1 MPTRGQREAGPPTT
15 PQRFPETTPP
25 TYPGSDYSFILQG
38 VFEIQKSMG
47 KMEQAVQTLS
57 DQQKEQ
63 GKKLDALSH
72 KIYAAIA
79 VMLFIGGVMTFFSKF
94 TNDWLSHLFV
104 K

>member
-1 MPTRGQREAGPPTT
+1 
-15 PQRFPETTPP
+15 
-25 TYPGSDYSFILQG
+25 
-38 VFEIQKSMG
+38 
-47 KMEQAVQTLS
+47 MEQAVQTLS